1 VARSLRLTAGQPA
14 VAVTVRFDDPD
25 ADTPMALATAVLRA
39 DMFRVVVESGQGAV
53 AGAVMDVTGGV
64 WTDTAEGWEP

>member
-1 VARSLRLTAGQPA
+1 VARSLRLAAGQPA

-25 ADTPMALATAVLRA
+25 SDTPMALATAVLRA

-53 AGAVMDVTGGV
+53 AGAAMDVTGGV